1 MTTHQNDPRFLFL
14 IGTGRCGSTL
24 LAEVLA
30 RHHDVGFISNIDT
43 ALPRANLM
51 GKWNNTL
58 YRRIPREISQR
69 DKRDSNE
76 TIGHRFAQ
84 TVMHFGPSEAYGLVD
99 RQLSPIVSEPF
110 RDLTEDDVT
119 PWLRKRFRDFF
130 EERARSQGRPLFMH
144 KFTGW
149 PRARFIHD
157 ILPEARFIHVVRDG
171 RAVANSLM
179 QMPWWRGHLGP
190 SRWGFGPLGES
201 DAAAWERSGGSLL
214 ILAGLEWKLLM
225 DAYEEA
231 RAAIAPDRWMQ
242 VRYEDL
248 VEGPRQII
256 QNVLEYADLPWTSRF
271 EESIQRH
278 SFGANKRGYEKDL
291 TASQQAELEKVL
303 HAELVTLGYSSEA

>member
-1 MTTHQNDPRFLFL
+1 VTTNQNHERFLFL

-30 RHHDVGFISNIDT
+30 RHHDIGFISNFDT
-43 ALPRANLM
+43 VLPRANLM
-51 GKWNNTL
+51 GRWNNTL
-58 YRRIPREISQR
+58 YQRIPREISQR
-69 DKRDSNE
+69 DKRDIRE
-76 TIGHRFAQ
+76 TVGHRFAQ
-84 TVMHFGPSEAYGLVD
+84 TVVHFGPSEAYSLVD
-99 RQLSPIVSEPF
+99 RQLSPTVSEPF
-110 RDLTEDDVT
+110 RDLTEKDVT
-119 PWLRKRFRDFF
+119 PWLRRRFSQFF
-130 EERARSQGRPLFMH
+130 ETRARSQAKPVFMH

-149 PRARFIHD
+149 PRARFIRE

-190 SRWGFGPLGES
+190 SSWRFGPLREAA
-201 DAAAWERSGGSLL
+201 AAAWEESGQSLV

-231 RAAIAPDRWMQ
+231 RSGIDPSRWMQ

-248 VEGPRQII
+248 VEDPRHVTQD
-256 QNVLEYADLPWTSRF
+256 VLQYIDLAWTSEF
-271 EESIQRH
+271 EASFRRH

-291 TASQQAELEKVL
+291 TLSQQAELEKVL
-303 HAELVTLGYSSEA
+303 HDELVRLGYS